1 MKAKVNT
8 AGKANQSG
16 GTLGLPQ
23 PNLQN
28 AIMKENIPMA
38 EKAKTA
44 TTTPKPRKAA
54 TKKAA
59 VPANVTEINAPR
71 EQKVVSRD
79 EIAALAHKL
88 WLERGRQHG
97 QDADDWF
104 RAEQLLRGK
113 AS

>member
-1 MKAKVNT
+1 
-8 AGKANQSG
+8 
-16 GTLGLPQ
+16 
-23 PNLQN
+23 
-28 AIMKENIPMA
+28 MKENIPMA

-44 TTTPKPRKAA
+44 TTTAKPRKTPA
-54 TKKAA
+54 KKAA
-59 VPANVTEINAPR
+59 TPSNVTEINAPR
-71 EQKVVSRD
+71 EQKYVSRD